1 MTEPHGTQMKIA
13 LLTSPYPLAEGPS
26 PPLGLCYAAAAF
38 EAAGADVRIF
48 DYMVRAWSP
57 EKMAAELSGFGPD
70 VIGTNSVTLNF
81 NAAANLLKTA
91 KQLFPET
98 VTIMGGPHVSFDY
111 ENTLR
116 RFPQIDLIVVGEGE
130 QTIAE
135 LVPVI
140 KDRKAWAAVA
150 GIAFME
156 NGAVRFTGSRELI
169 HDLDRL
175 PLPARHLLPMSRYL
189 AMGFP
194 ISIITSRGCPG
205 KCIFC
210 QGRRMVGS
218 RVRNRDAR
226 RVMDEIESLLAFG
239 FDRINFA
246 DDFFTSN
253 ARRVREVCAEIE
265 RRSLNFCWTVFARAD
280 SVTPDMLAMMRHAGC
295 DTIFFG
301 FESGNQ
307 EMLDR
312 IGKTITL
319 DRIRR
324 AVADSKA
331 AGMRVFGSFIAGLP
345 GETAQTLADSDRFAR
360 ELDVD
365 YGYHFLVPFPGT
377 DVKERIADFDLELLA
392 DNWDDFDANRSIVRT
407 SALSPQDIE
416 QFVEE
421 YYSKAVRKD
430 EERIERDFYKGTLS
444 EAEQLRYMGKQNMEI
459 VFDLLT
465 KDLVEKAPAFAPGNG
480 TPPVK
485 ALARH
490 LAGVLNKPLDF
501 VQLSV
506 TQLSDRGYLRCEE
519 NAGHAVWRWR

>member
-1 MTEPHGTQMKIA
+1 LKVA
-13 LLTSPYPLAEGPS
+13 LLASPYPLAEGPS

-38 EAAGADVRIF
+38 EAAGADVRLF

-57 EKMAAELSGFGPD
+57 EKMEAELSAFGPD

-91 KQLFPET
+91 GQLFPEAI
-98 VTIMGGPHVSFDY
+98 TIMGGPHVSFDY
-111 ENTLR
+111 GNTLT
-116 RFPQIDLIVVGEGE
+116 RFPEIDLIVVGEGE
-130 QTIAE
+130 ATIAE
-135 LVPVI
+135 LTPVI
-140 KDRKAWAAVA
+140 RDRKAWPGIA
-150 GIAFME
+150 GIAFKE
-156 NGAVRFTGSRELI
+156 GEAVRFTGSRDLI
-169 HDLDRL
+169 GDLDRL

-194 ISIITSRGCPG
+194 ASIITSRGCPG

-218 RVRNRDAR
+218 RVRNRDPR
-226 RVMDEIESLLAFG
+226 RVVDEIESLLAFG
-239 FDRINFA
+239 FERINFA

-265 RRSLNFCWTVFARAD
+265 RRNLEFCWTVFARAD
-280 SVTPDMLAMMRHAGC
+280 SVTPELLARMRHAGC

-345 GETAQTLADSDRFAR
+345 GETAETLAASDRFAR
-360 ELDVD
+360 ELGAE

-377 DVKERIADFDLELLA
+377 DVKEHIGDYDLELLS
-392 DNWDDFDANRSIVRT
+392 DNWDEFDANRSIVRT
-407 SALSPQDIE
+407 SSLSPQAIE

-421 YYSKAVRKD
+421 CYFKEIRQD
-430 EERIERDFYKGTLS
+430 EERIEREFYKGTLS
-444 EAEQLRYMGKQNMEI
+444 EADQLRYLGKQKMEI
-459 VFDLLT
+459 VFGLLSH
-465 KDLVEKAPAFAPGNG
+465 DLVETAPAFALGNG
-480 TPPVK
+480 IPPAA
-485 ALARH
+485 ALSQYLSA
-490 LAGVLNKPLDF
+490 ALNKPLDF
-501 VQLSV
+501 VQLSIQ
-506 TQLSDRGYLRCEE
+506 QLFDLGYLHFIEKDRQ
-519 NAGHAVWRWR
+519 AVWQWR